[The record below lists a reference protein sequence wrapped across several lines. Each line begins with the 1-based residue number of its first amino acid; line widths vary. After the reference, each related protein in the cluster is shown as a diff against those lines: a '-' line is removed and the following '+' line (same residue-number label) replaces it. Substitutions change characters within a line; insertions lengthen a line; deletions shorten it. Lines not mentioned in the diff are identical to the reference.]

1 MSSEGPY
8 GRHGFNANPSGY
20 GGGGA
25 SYSQPPGAGGAGYA
39 APSYGQ
45 PSGQYGASY
54 SAPGSGGYA
63 GGQYGQG
70 APMDYNQVGW
80 NRKPKRE
87 NDSKKLFC
95 SRNLRTT
102 LFASMNSR
110 FRHVAAT
117 TLRKVVR
124 LPKSGI
130 QIYRRVVNFFA
141 FLTQHPCQTFHE
153 RARQEETLMT
163 VTRARKAG
171 KVSPCRR

>member
-25 SYSQPPGAGGAGYA
+25 SYSQPPSAGGPGYA

-70 APMDYNQVGW
+70 TPMEYNQVGG
-80 NRKPKRE
+80 KQEPSARE
-87 NDSKKLFC
+87 RTTPSKVFLPWKFRNDSF
-95 SRNLRTT
+95 
-102 LFASMNSR
+102 
-110 FRHVAAT
+110 
-117 TLRKVVR
+117 
-124 LPKSGI
+124 GI
-130 QIYRRVVNFFA
+130 FEFKIP
-141 FLTQHPCQTFHE
+141 L
-153 RARQEETLMT
+153 
-163 VTRARKAG
+163 
-171 KVSPCRR
+171 CRR